1 MGAAIP
7 LNQSLA
13 VPKDTLV
20 EWALRQDP
28 RVCLAALVAWKT
40 ASRWGDVCN
49 LARRHFVLVTDKE
62 VIVDWHNLPKGRSRN
77 PYSKSKLVVI
87 AGPLTAAIAALIR
100 SLGDF
105 QQLSGITASQLDR
118 MWAADPS
125 MSQFSAHSIKRG
137 AVDHLMEAKAGGAP
151 FPAHLISRL
160 AKHAND
166 VDPTV
171 ADMTVRYVSNSV
183 ALARV
188 LQTAEVTAFL

>member
-1 MGAAIP
+1 
-7 LNQSLA
+7 
-13 VPKDTLV
+13 
-20 EWALRQDP
+20 
-28 RVCLAALVAWKT
+28 
-40 ASRWGDVCN
+40 
-49 LARRHFVLVTDKE
+49 
-62 VIVDWHNLPKGRSRN
+62 
-77 PYSKSKLVVI
+77 
-87 AGPLTAAIAALIR
+87 
-100 SLGDF
+100 
-105 QQLSGITASQLDR
+105 